1 MSTDRVVLTV
11 LIGSLALTGCFWR
24 PDHWTAF
31 VYPPGKSLD
40 GEDAQKAIQGVYSTF
55 EDCQSAA
62 INSLRQHQAITKADE
77 FGSYE
82 CGSECKYEAG
92 MDLYICKETRK

>member
-1 MSTDRVVLTV
+1 MDRIVLAV
-11 LIGSLALTGCFWR
+11 LIGALALTGCFWK
-24 PDHWTAF
+24 PDRWTAF

-40 GEDAQKAIQGVYSTF
+40 AEDAQKAIQGVYSTF

-62 INSLRQHQAITKADE
+62 INSLRQHQALTKADD

-82 CGSECKYEAG
+82 CGSDCRYEAG

>member
-1 MSTDRVVLTV
+1 MKRALIAFGLVAALLLGGCIGKPDR
-11 LIGSLALTGCFWR
+11 
-24 PDHWTAF
+24 WTAF

-40 GEDAQKAIQGVYSTF
+40 AEDAQKAIQGVYSTF

-62 INSLRQHQAITKADE
+62 INSLRQLQAITKSDE

-82 CGSECKYEAG
+82 CGSGCRYEVG